1 VIAAPGAA
9 IGFQNHMRLDGLQK
23 GGELEKLV
31 LNTAALVASVL
42 CLGAA
47 AEAQSGVA
55 MSEADA
61 GTMYQR
67 NRNLSVMDRA
77 SLQNAS
83 AYQHGA
89 FLFSPELRG
98 SIEFNDNIF
107 ATSSNEETDVIL
119 EVNPTLG
126 IQSTWSRHALTADL
140 SATQRE
146 YMDFGDESVFNYSA
160 GVGGRLDVVRGT
172 WFDGGL
178 RYSDNTEP
186 RTSAGAAGQAA
197 KPIEYDQFDSFVG
210 FNREFGR
217 YRAEAKA
224 EFSNFDYDD
233 SVLFGGAVADQDF
246 RDRDDTTL
254 TVRGD
259 YAVSPDTSWFVRAS
273 YEEESYDLSPPDPD
287 APIDR
292 DSSGY
297 TAQVGAD
304 FDIRH
309 IARGEVGVGYTTRDY
324 DDPSQETE
332 EGASVSAAVDWFPTQ
347 LTTVGVSASRSIEAS
362 AVAGSAGRTNSALEL
377 VVDHE
382 LRRDV
387 VLTAAV
393 NWGQD
398 DYNSIDRTDE
408 RFGGSVSVSYFWTEN
423 VGVRAGY
430 AYTEQDSSG
439 AAGNQ
444 DYTRNVVSVSF
455 VIRP

>member
-1 VIAAPGAA
+1 
-9 IGFQNHMRLDGLQK
+9 M
-23 GGELEKLV
+23 
-31 LNTAALVASVL
+31 NTAALVASVL
-42 CLGAA
+42 CLGAG
-47 AEAQSGVA
+47 AEAQSGSGMA
-55 MSEADA
+55 EAEA

-77 SLQNAS
+77 SLQNTS
-83 AYQHGA
+83 VYQRGA
-89 FLFSPELRG
+89 FLFTPQLTG
-98 SIEFNDNIF
+98 SLEFNDNIF
-107 ATSSNEETDVIL
+107 ATSANEESDIIL
-119 EVNPTLG
+119 VVNPTLG
-126 IQSTWSRHALTADL
+126 VQSTWSRHALTADL

-178 RYSDNTEP
+178 RYSDFTEP
-186 RTSAGAAGQAA
+186 RTSAGFAGQAA
-197 KPIEYDQFDSFVG
+197 KPIEYDQFDANVG
-210 FNREFGR
+210 FTREFGR
-217 YRAEAKA
+217 YRAQAEA

-233 SVLFGGAVADQDF
+233 TALFGGAIADQDY

-259 YAVSPDTSWFVRAS
+259 YAVSPDTSWFVSAS
-273 YEEESYDLSPPDPD
+273 YEEESYDLSPPNPD

-292 DSSGY
+292 DASGY

-309 IARGEVGVGYTTRDY
+309 IARGSVGVGYTTRDY

-332 EGASVSAAVDWFPTQ
+332 EGASVSAAVEWFPTQ
-347 LTTVGVSASRSIEAS
+347 LTTVGVSATRSIEAS
-362 AVAGSAGRTNSALEL
+362 AVAGSAGRVNSEL
-377 VVDHE
+377 AFVVDHE

-387 VLTAAV
+387 ILTAAV
-393 NWGQD
+393 NWGED
-398 DYNSIDRTDE
+398 DYNAIDRTDE

-423 VGVRAGY
+423 VGLRAGY
-430 AYTEQDSSG
+430 EYTEQDSSG

>member
-1 VIAAPGAA
+1 
-9 IGFQNHMRLDGLQK
+9 M
-23 GGELEKLV
+23 EKLV
-31 LNTAALVASVL
+31 LHTAALVASIV

-47 AEAQSGVA
+47 AEAQSGEA
-55 MSEADA
+55 MGAADA

-67 NRNLSVMDRA
+67 DRNLSVMDRA
-77 SLQNAS
+77 SLQNTS
-83 AYQHGA
+83 VYQKGA

-98 SIEFNDNIF
+98 SVEFNDNIF
-107 ATSSNEETDVIL
+107 ATSSNEESDIVL
-119 EVNPTLG
+119 VVNPTLG
-126 IQSTWSRHALTADL
+126 VQSTWSRHALTADL

-146 YMDFGDESVFNYSA
+146 YLDFGDESVFNYSA

-178 RYSDNTEP
+178 RYSDNSEP
-186 RTSAGAAGQAA
+186 RTSAGFAGQAA

-210 FNREFGR
+210 FTREFGR
-217 YRAEAKA
+217 YRAGAEA
-224 EFSNFDYDD
+224 EFSSFDYDD
-233 SVLFGGAVADQDF
+233 TALFGGAVADQDY
-246 RDRDDTTL
+246 RDRDDMTL

-273 YEEESYDLSPPDPD
+273 YEEEKYDLSPPDPD
-287 APIDR
+287 ALIDR

-309 IARGEVGVGYTTRDY
+309 VARGEVGVGYMSRDY
-324 DDPSQETE
+324 DDPGQGTQ
-332 EGASVSAAVDWFPTQ
+332 EGASVSAAVEWFPTQ
-347 LTTVGVSASRSIEAS
+347 LTTVGVSATRSIEAS
-362 AVAGSAGRTNSALEL
+362 AIAGSAGRTNNSLEF

-387 VLTAAV
+387 VVSAAV
-393 NWGQD
+393 NWAED

-408 RFGGSVSVSYFWTEN
+408 RFGGSVSVSYFWNDN
-423 VGVRAGY
+423 VGLRAGY
-430 AYTEQDSSG
+430 SYTEQDSSG

-444 DYTRNVVSVSF
+444 DYARNVVSVSF